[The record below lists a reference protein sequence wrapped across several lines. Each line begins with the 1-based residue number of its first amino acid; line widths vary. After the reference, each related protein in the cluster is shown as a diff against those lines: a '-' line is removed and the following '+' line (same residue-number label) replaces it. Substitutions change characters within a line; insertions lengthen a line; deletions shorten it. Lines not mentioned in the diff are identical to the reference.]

1 MTSAAK
7 QDKSG
12 SFVKRQFLIFCC
24 EIAHTG
30 MHCKKEKNPILRRV
44 RRRRRSDRFNLGR
57 QLLGAS
63 FGQSHFLPLPP
74 PPLSHFPSS
83 SSPSHPPK
91 RSEYKGGGGGLLRLQ
106 TGRELV
112 AECPSP
118 VLPLDPLFL
127 HTHMHPFAQR
137 RRRDGDPPL
146 FPKVEG
152 RGDFRRR
159 ESYKAKLL
167 V

>member
-1 MTSAAK
+1 MKLHT
-7 QDKSG
+7 
-12 SFVKRQFLIFCC
+12 LEC
-24 EIAHTG
+24 IA
-30 MHCKKEKNPILRRV
+30 KKERNPLLRRV
-44 RRRRRSDRFNLGR
+44 RRRRRRSDRFNLGR

-118 VLPLDPLFL
+118 VLPSILFFYTL
-127 HTHMHPFAQR
+127 TCTRLRRGRGGEMEIPPFPR
-137 RRRDGDPPL
+137 KWKRG
-146 FPKVEG
+146 
-152 RGDFRRR
+152 GDFRRR